1 VLDAVRSSG
10 IDPHSLTLEITESV
24 LMHHT
29 AATIDKMA
37 QLRVHGIRLAIDD
50 FGTGYSS
57 LSYLDRFP
65 VDTLKIDRS
74 FVDGFGGG
82 REGPVLVRAIIELGH
97 ALGLDVVAEGI
108 EREDQ
113 VDPLSRLGC
122 KLGQGYLFARPLDAE
137 ALDLL
142 LATEPLADDSAIV
155 TMPVRRVE
163 RTGSR
168 ARRATDPGKVPR
180 IGGAGRGARRSQAGR
195 AG

>member
-1 VLDAVRSSG
+1 
-10 IDPHSLTLEITESV
+10 
-24 LMHHT
+24 MQHT
-29 AATIDKMA
+29 TATIDKLA
-37 QLRVHGIRLAIDD
+37 QLRAHGIRLAIDD

-65 VDTLKIDRS
+65 VDSLKIDRS

-113 VDPLSRLGC
+113 VDPLSSLGC

-137 ALDLL
+137 KLDAL
-142 LATEPLADDSAIV
+142 LATPPADQETGIV
-155 TMPVRRVE
+155 ALPGLTRE
-163 RTGSR
+163 RTG
-168 ARRATDPGKVPR
+168 
-180 IGGAGRGARRSQAGR
+180 GRGASRAGASAGSGSSQRTRRSAADR